1 MPLFSRNKN
10 KKNNSGSAS
19 LSEDQLS
26 SVGGGYET
34 YMMEKLGVP
43 VYRGIDSFGY
53 EFYTTD
59 ESRAKIEDKSGLT
72 VFPTKFDEEA
82 ALKARNAPDGI
93 YYVDQDD
100 KNKKEAKKRKR
111 EGNEE
116 AKKEKRR

>member
-1 MPLFSRNKN
+1 MPLFSGNKS

-26 SVGGGYET
+26 FVGGGYET
-34 YMMEKLGVP
+34 RVVEKLGVP
-43 VYRGIDSFGY
+43 VYRGIDSFGD

-72 VFPTKFDEEA
+72 VFPTKFNEEA

-93 YYVDQDD
+93 YYVDETSKEEQENKDEEKEEEEES
-100 KNKKEAKKRKR
+100 KN
-111 EGNEE
+111 
-116 AKKEKRR
+116 